1 MTTTSTPG
9 SAARAAS
16 TTPPAPDGITRLH
29 PYDGL
34 FLRAE
39 HLERLQSY
47 TRALTWALG
56 QAGGMGVV
64 YGYGVRKDSKL
75 TLSVDGGLAFLATGQ
90 PLRMITAASV
100 KLNELTKANGAW
112 VIELAASEERFGDDT
127 VFGALCEDPC
137 EGAGVS
143 TQPYV
148 AEQVRVQ
155 LHPFVVA
162 KEETE
167 TANERRSRVARAW
180 FKAERREA
188 GALVVAD
195 SAHNPDG
202 NGDFSTA
209 AWRSPTGRPGFKLP
223 SEPSERDTVPIGVL
237 LRVGDD
243 WEVDTWIARRDRID
257 TPPRRAWQGRLG
269 MRPWDVFVAQVLQ
282 FQVHLAEVWPE
293 AMALFASIGD
303 RRLAINDLDKAL
315 ETLDK
320 RRMGGVIALLRGAR
334 DRLEGKLVPAAGEV
348 GTLRDIGLVEL
359 PPAGFLPLPHGGG
372 WADMSDE
379 EKIKKLMGDSVELRF
394 CACRPDAVAHAIDE
408 AQHLDRI
415 PLDSTT
421 AKPKVDILVPTQSGS
436 WGSARY
442 GWIAFHRRRDLDCPV
457 EEVEDPKD
465 RVHVYVYPDKEPDDQ
480 VKRLLAG
487 ERENLP
493 DTKWTVPYPVDGWA
507 LPPADLQDEIDQA
520 TAGLQSVRVV
530 GLTKSGS
537 EERTR
542 LVWVRAVLLASRFA
556 GAAPPLNLATVG
568 AVATL
573 PEHEEIHIIGQPV
586 IP

>member
-1 MTTTSTPG
+1 MTTTSTSG
-9 SAARAAS
+9 SAARAVSAAK
-16 TTPPAPDGITRLH
+16 PDPDGITRLH

-39 HLERLQSY
+39 HLDRLQSY

-64 YGYGVRKDSKL
+64 YGYGVRRDSKL

-100 KLNELTKANGAW
+100 KLNELTEANGAW

-137 EGAGVS
+137 EGAGAS

-148 AEQVRVQ
+148 AERVKVQ
-155 LHPFVVA
+155 LHPFFVA

-195 SAHNPDG
+195 SARNPDG
-202 NGDFSTA
+202 NGDFSAA
-209 AWRSPTGRPGFKLP
+209 AWTSPTGPPGFKVP
-223 SEPSERDTVPIGVL
+223 SELSERDTVPIGVL

-243 WEVDTWIARRDRID
+243 WDVDTWIARRDRID
-257 TPPRRAWQGRLG
+257 TPPRRAWEGRLG

-303 RRLAINDLDKAL
+303 RRLAIKDVDQAL
-315 ETLDK
+315 EILGK
-320 RRMGGVIALLRGAR
+320 RRTGGVIALLQAAR
-334 DRLEGKLVPAAGEV
+334 DRLEGKLVRAAGEV
-348 GTLRDIGLVEL
+348 GTLRDIGFVEL
-359 PPAGFLPLPHGGG
+359 PPAGFLPLPQGDG

-379 EKIKKLMGDSVELRF
+379 AKIKKLMGDSVELRF
-394 CACRPDAVAHAIDE
+394 CACQLDAVAHAVDE

-415 PLDSTT
+415 PLDSMT
-421 AKPKVDILVPTQSGS
+421 AKPRVDILVPTDSGS
-436 WGSARY
+436 WDGARY

-465 RVHVYVYPDKEPDDQ
+465 LVDVYVHVVTEPDD
-480 VKRLLAG
+480 VVRRLLAG
-487 ERENLP
+487 ERETLP
-493 DTKWTVPYPVDGWA
+493 DNKRTVPYPVDGWV
-507 LPPADLQDEIDQA
+507 LPPANLQAAIDKD
-520 TAGLQSVRVV
+520 TAGLQEVRVV
-530 GLTKSGS
+530 GLTRLGS

-542 LVWVRAVLLASRFA
+542 LVWVRAVLLVSKFA
-556 GAAPPLNLATVG
+556 GGGPPITGVTVAAVK
-568 AVATL
+568 L
-573 PEHEEIHIIGQPV
+573 PGHEEVHIIGQRKAD
-586 IP
+586 